1 MPKTVDHDERRKDL
15 ADAVLAII
23 ARTGINGVTVRAVAQ
38 EAGWSTGVLT
48 HYFGNRHEMMLGAL
62 RRAAAVTGRRQAEVV
77 RRAERD
83 AVTTL
88 ETILDEVLPLDAER
102 LALTRIFLFF
112 YAEAAAEDAVRQE
125 IGGYLANWRRFVEET
140 VRRAQADGAL
150 HPSHDP
156 ADAADALVALT
167 DGMAVHALF
176 DDRLL
181 ADLRAGSPV
190 PAWIAAYRAPAA
202 TRRAP
207 VS

>member
-1 MPKTVDHDERRKDL
+1 MPKTVNHDERRKDL

-48 HYFGNRHEMMLGAL
+48 HYFGNRHEMLLGAL
-62 RRAAAVTGRRQAEVV
+62 RRAAAVTGRRQSELVK
-77 RRAERD
+77 RSQTD

-88 ETILDEVLPLDAER
+88 ETILEEVLPLDAER

-125 IGGYLANWRRFVEET
+125 IAGYLANWRRFVQEV
-140 VRRAQADGAL
+140 VRRAQEEGAL
-150 HPSHDP
+150 HRSHDP
-156 ADAADALVALT
+156 VAAADALVALT
-167 DGMAVHALF
+167 DGLAVHALF

-181 ADLRAGSPV
+181 SEMRAESPV
-190 PAWIAAYRAPAA
+190 PGWVDVFRAPAA
-202 TRRAP
+202 RTAP
-207 VS
+207 LT